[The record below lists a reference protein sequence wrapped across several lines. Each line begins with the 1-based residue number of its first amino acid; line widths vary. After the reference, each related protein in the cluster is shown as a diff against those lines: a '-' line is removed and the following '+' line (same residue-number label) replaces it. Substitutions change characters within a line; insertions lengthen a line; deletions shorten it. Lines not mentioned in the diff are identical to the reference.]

1 MSQESATYSAWPGGN
16 FSRTYGSVSPQDS
29 TDRPAMSPEI
39 RFRIVTASYV
49 AQTNSVSC
57 VSMMSPQSAAPDPS
71 SGVDQARWF
80 DNEVRPHETSL
91 RSYLKGS
98 FPAMRDIDDVVQETY
113 LRICKTHAT
122 QPIQCVRA
130 FLFGIARRFQAGLV
144 DAVLRDG
151 PPGPPFLLNISNIV
165 LGRAAEQ
172 AGDLKLA
179 QRAYARRPGGN
190 LETLE
195 FTIPM
200 MREEARLAALN
211 GDRQRAAL
219 LYRRYLLM
227 HERAEPSLKPVDDA
241 VRRDLARIAGE
252 PQN

>member
-1 MSQESATYSAWPGGN
+1 MREHWRLWNKDTSGYDETLRLLAAVPADRKQMKMVANVCAEALATI
-16 FSRTYGSVSPQDS
+16 RS
-29 TDRPAMSPEI
+29 TALRRADLPA
-39 RFRIVTASYV
+39 RV
-49 AQTNSVSC
+49 
-57 VSMMSPQSAAPDPS
+57 
-71 SGVDQARWF
+71 QA
-80 DNEVRPHETSL
+80 L
-91 RSYLKGS
+91 
-98 FPAMRDIDDVVQETY
+98 
-113 LRICKTHAT
+113 
-122 QPIQCVRA
+122 
-130 FLFGIARRFQAGLV
+130 